1 MRVLVSGAGGFL
13 GRQVVW
19 ALLQSGH
26 DVRAIVRPASPEPKW
41 PRKVDVFRADLR
53 VNDRLISAFANIE
66 AVIHLAAATS
76 GNEDVQFSSGVVGTE
91 RFLEAMAAAS
101 SVKRLIHVSSFVVYD
116 WSSAKSVLTE
126 ETALLSSIYDMG
138 GYTIAKVWQERLV
151 RKAAVAHSWDLTVLR
166 PGFIWGPGNAEI
178 AGMGRR
184 FGRVYLMIGPFTRLP
199 LTYVTNCADC
209 LVTALEKPAAIGETF
224 NVVDGDDVRV
234 WRYVR
239 EYARCNGQGAIL
251 LPVPYLLGALMS
263 HLASRTSRLLF
274 GAKGRLPSLLMPRRF
289 RSQFK
294 PIRFSN
300 RKLREKLAWSPPL
313 SFDQCVAKLGEDE
326 QFTAQ

>member
-1 MRVLVSGAGGFL
+1 MKVLVSGAGGFL
-13 GRQVVW
+13 GRHLVR

-26 DVRAIVRPASPEPKW
+26 DVRAIVRPASHEPKW
-41 PRKVDVFRADLR
+41 PRKVDIFHADLR
-53 VNDRLISAFANIE
+53 VNDRLISAFENIE

-76 GNEDVQFSSGVVGTE
+76 GSEDTQFSSGVVGTE
-91 RFLEAMAAAS
+91 RFLEAMAAS

-126 ETALLSSIYDMG
+126 ETELLKSIYDMG

-151 RKAAVAHSWDLTVLR
+151 RKAAAAHSWDLTVLR
-166 PGFIWGPGNAEI
+166 PGLIWGPGNAEI
-178 AGMGRR
+178 ARMGRR
-184 FGRVYLMIGPFTRLP
+184 FGRVYLMIGPFARLP

-209 LVTALEKPAAIGETF
+209 LVMALENPAAIGETF
-224 NVVDGDDVRV
+224 NVVDGDDIRV

-239 EYARCNGQGAIL
+239 EYARCSGQRAIL
-251 LPVPYLLGALMS
+251 LPVPYSLAALVA

-274 GAKGRLPSLLMPRRF
+274 GTKGRLPSLLMPRRF

-300 RKLREKLAWSPPL
+300 QKLREKLAWSPRL
-313 SFDQCVAKLGEDE
+313 SFDQCVAKLGEDQ
-326 QFTAQ
+326 QFGATQ